1 MNRILEQYQDKLID
15 GKKISLEIKEEVR
28 EEVLSLKEKGQ
39 DVTLA
44 VILVGEDPASK
55 VYVRN
60 KEKACEFTGIRP
72 LTFYLPTDTKEEEL
86 IKLVLDLNQ
95 RKDVNG
101 ILIQLPLPKQIR
113 EDLVLN
119 LIDPKKDVDG
129 FLPVSVGNLSIGRP
143 GFLSCTP
150 QGMIELLKRSQIPI
164 DGKHAVIVGRSNI
177 VGKPMAMMLLRENA
191 TVTICHSHT
200 KDLREMTRQADI
212 LVAAIGK
219 AKFFHKEDVKEG
231 AVVLDVGMNRDENGK
246 LCGDCDTEDLL
257 PVVSKITPVPGGVGP
272 MTIAMLMRNCL
283 YSLSLEKDL
292 I

>member
-28 EEVLSLKEKGQ
+28 EEVLSLKEKGK

-72 LTFYLPTDTKEEEL
+72 LTFHLPTNTKEEEL